1 MSRLGPADRV
11 LVRLP
16 SWLGDFVMAE
26 PVVRAIHDRLSAE
39 GRPQDL
45 TLVGPAAFF
54 ELFDGRF
61 EGAARV
67 TLPELPG
74 DWRGHD
80 VALFLNGSSR
90 SPWTAVRAGI
100 PVRVGRT
107 GGARGLLLTESITPA
122 RERGRLPLGI
132 GRAGRGRRTLPRPF
146 TSVAIELAG
155 VLGIAVPGT
164 APRIVP
170 TAAALESARARRT
183 QYDVTGD
190 VTGEFIVACVGARPG
205 SSKGY
210 PADAWARA
218 LDELAADRTVLL
230 VGGPGEEDLVR
241 AVGEATRHARTVAL
255 LDPVAGLAELAAH
268 CSEARLVL
276 STAGGSRHVARDC
289 GAPQV
294 VVFGPT
300 DPRHTG
306 LQAATEVA
314 VRQPVDCGPCH
325 LELCPQSG
333 AAHGACMRLV
343 TPERVAAAA
352 QELLARSSR

>member
-26 PVVRAIHDRLSAE
+26 PVVRAIHDQLSRE
-39 GRPQDL
+39 GRPEDL
-45 TLVGPAAFF
+45 TLAGPAAFF

-61 EGAARV
+61 EGAARAV
-67 TLPELPG
+67 LPELPS

-90 SPWTAVRAGI
+90 SPWTAVLAGI

-170 TAAALESARARRT
+170 TAAALECARARRAEC
-183 QYDVTGD
+183 DVA
-190 VTGEFIVACVGARPG
+190 GEFIVACVGARPG

-230 VGGPGEEDLVR
+230 IGGPGEEDLVQ
-241 AVGEATRHARTVAL
+241 AVGEATRNARSARL
-255 LDPVAGLAELAAH
+255 LDPVADLAELAAH

-276 STAGGSRHVARDC
+276 STDGGSRHVARAV

-325 LELCPQSG
+325 LELCPQNG

-343 TPERVAAAA
+343 TPERVAVAA
-352 QELLARSSR
+352 QGLLARSSR